1 MTQLRRLMR
10 ARPIDEVGRVS
21 TPLELIFDLTFVVAI
36 SLLVNEVATELVHGN
51 GWIIIP
57 RFLMVFFAIWW
68 AWNQFTWLASAYDT
82 DDIPYRLLT
91 MVQMAGVLVLAS
103 GVPAAFNYDNWTVV
117 TIGYFIMRLGLV
129 VSISRA
135 VRDDTE
141 TGRVAMRYVIG
152 ISVLQVFW
160 LLRLLLPPGHG
171 AINISFL
178 VLAIAELLVPLW
190 ADRAGGINFHPGH
203 LVDRH
208 GSFMLILLGESV
220 LAATT
225 AFRDVLANVD
235 LDIMLV
241 ATGLTALVIL
251 FALWWIYF
259 EQPSAKRLEAN
270 RRRAFTFAYGHYVVF
285 AALALVGAGL
295 ELVVNDVSGHAP
307 VAGVVAAG
315 AIGWPT
321 AIFILSLWAVHVPLA
336 GIRSADSAATWLIAI
351 LVAAVPFTA
360 TWIGTLWCTVAIAL
374 LLVALVVW
382 VLVQNQRA
390 ARAGDESRLD
400 VAVTEG
406 EA

>member
-1 MTQLRRLMR
+1 MMQLRRLMR

-21 TPLELIFDLTFVVAI
+21 TPLELIFDLTFVVAV
-36 SLLVNEVATELVHGN
+36 SLLVDAVATELVHGN

-103 GVPAAFNYDNWTVV
+103 GVPQAFNYDNWTVV
-117 TIGYFIMRLGLV
+117 TIGYFIMRVGLV

-135 VRDDTE
+135 IRDDTD

-160 LLRLLLPPGHG
+160 LLRLLVPPGHG
-171 AINISFL
+171 AVNISFL
-178 VLAIAELLVPLW
+178 ILAVAELLVPLW
-190 ADRAGGINFHPGH
+190 ADRAGGINVHAGH
-203 LVDRH
+203 LADRH

-225 AFRDVLANVD
+225 AFRDVLADVE
-235 LDIMLV
+235 LDVMLV

-259 EQPSAKRLEAN
+259 EEPAAERLEAN
-270 RRRAFTFAYGHYVVF
+270 RRRAFTFAYGHFVVF

-295 ELVVNDVSGHAP
+295 EVVVNDVSGHAP
-307 VAGVVAAG
+307 LNGVIAAG
-315 AIGWPT
+315 AVAWPT
-321 AIFILSLWAVHVPLA
+321 AIFVLSLWAVHVPFA
-336 GIRSADSAATWLIAI
+336 AIRSLDSGATWLIAI
-351 LVAAVPFTA
+351 LVAAAPFTA
-360 TWIGTLWCTVAIAL
+360 VWIGTLWCTILIAL

-382 VLVQNQRA
+382 VLTKRQRETSA
-390 ARAGDESRLD
+390 AAASIDEHYLQ
-400 VAVTEG
+400 EG
-406 EA
+406 GA